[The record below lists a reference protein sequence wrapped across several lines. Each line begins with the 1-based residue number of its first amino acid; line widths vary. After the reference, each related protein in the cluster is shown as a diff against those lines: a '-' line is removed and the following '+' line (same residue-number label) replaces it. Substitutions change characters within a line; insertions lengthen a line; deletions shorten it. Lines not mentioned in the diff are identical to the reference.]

1 MDVFIDNDAFVTQ
14 QSTLDRIIA
23 EAAEHVKPSGRII
36 VEVRLDGRTLSDADL
51 TEAQPRDADADE
63 VQLITA
69 DPYELARQTLLE
81 VRDRLDDAR
90 EAQQRAAEKLQA
102 DNAAEAMD
110 DIRVAMEVW
119 QQAQDSALKSA
130 QLLDLPLDSLQ
141 ADGRSVSQ
149 IITLLA
155 GRLAQLRDQLNARDW
170 FGLADTLGYELDA
183 AATQWAAMIDTV
195 CDHIK
200 KMKDDRH

>member
-14 QSTLDRIIA
+14 QSALDRIIA

-141 ADGRSVSQ
+141 ADGKSVSQ